1 MLSPCE
7 ILAIRLAMPA
17 AVNVNPVTVNATKI
31 LNIISRERLNKTRSN
46 IIGKATKRTP
56 IERKCK

>member
-1 MLSPCE
+1 
-7 ILAIRLAMPA
+7 MPA

-46 IIGKATKRTP
+46 IIGKATKRIP